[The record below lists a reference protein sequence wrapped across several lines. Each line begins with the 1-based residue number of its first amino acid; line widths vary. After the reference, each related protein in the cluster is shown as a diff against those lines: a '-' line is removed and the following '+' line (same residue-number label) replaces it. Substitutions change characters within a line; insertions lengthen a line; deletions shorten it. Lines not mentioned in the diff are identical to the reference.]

1 MILVTCKNT
10 SRRETENIFVEFLLP
25 KTKPQ
30 IVGIIYRPPNQSNFL
45 EIITTNFDKLDT
57 DMKESN
63 YLGDFNISMC
73 QNNKDI
79 VCDDTPFF
87 SKFLFTSINQY
98 QHSCTMHILKHLIK
112 SLALVTCSSSSLID
126 HIVASFPSR
135 VSRKVSLTQGYLIIN
150 LFSVQKKICN

>member
-1 MILVTCKNT
+1 MILVSYKNT

-25 KTKPQ
+25 KSKPQ

-63 YLGDFNISMC
+63 CLGDFNISMY

-79 VCDDTPFF
+79 VCFFKVPFY
-87 SKFLFTSINQY
+87 QY
-98 QHSCTMHILKHLIK
+98 
-112 SLALVTCSSSSLID
+112 
-126 HIVASFPSR
+126 
-135 VSRKVSLTQGYLIIN
+135 
-150 LFSVQKKICN
+150 

>member
-30 IVGIIYRPPNQSNFL
+30 IVGIIYRPSNQSNFL

-63 YLGDFNISMC
+63 YLGDFNISMY

>member
-1 MILVTCKNT
+1 MILVTYKNT

-30 IVGIIYRPPNQSNFL
+30 IVGIIYRPNQSNFL

-63 YLGDFNISMC
+63 YLGDFNISMY

-79 VCDDTPFF
+79 VCDDNPFF

-98 QHSCTMHILKHLIK
+98 QHFCTMHILKHLIK

-150 LFSVQKKICN
+150 LFSVHKNFFN